1 MTRIFLLTTA
11 IAVGSTGMSMA
22 KPLIT
27 SSEETPARL
36 CLGRQEAPD
45 RIVDLCDR
53 ALMQARLTQNQR
65 ADLLVAQGDGFLWQN
80 DYVKAEAAYRRA
92 TQTNPAAVDA
102 WNGLGWSLWE
112 LEGDQAAYE
121 AFDRSLSISVTVQG
135 LGGKAAL
142 ARRLGMID
150 NDTAREM
157 LRAALAIDPDYIWA
171 VRELG
176 WSLVDDSRNAEATA
190 VFKEALDI
198 EPRDINARYGLG
210 RAQLSGG
217 HAEQALAIFNEIL
230 VDAPRDF
237 PTLVY
242 RVVALRNLDRNAQA
256 VRLADRLIEAFPD
269 RASGYVEKGQALVAL
284 ELREEAIQTYVE
296 AEQHLGPDNAVLYW
310 HADAL
315 VMDGRL
321 SDAMAVIDR
330 GLDQS
335 GADYSDHLLKSYIAL
350 QLEDY
355 ATARSSAEASLEMG
369 VNDPWAHYYIAI
381 TLVHNG
387 DVDAGLARF
396 DSAIEAGLPAER
408 VGAFA
413 SELVGAGKYIE
424 AAALRLKY

>member
-1 MTRIFLLTTA
+1 MTRFFLLTTA
-11 IAVGSTGMSMA
+11 IAVASTGMSVA

-36 CLGRQEAPD
+36 CLARQEAPA

-53 ALMQARLTQNQR
+53 ALMEARLTQNQR

-80 DYVKAEAAYRRA
+80 DYVKAEQAYRQA
-92 TQTNPAAVDA
+92 THINPVEVEA

-112 LEGDQAAYE
+112 LQGDKAAYD
-121 AFDRSLSISVTVQG
+121 AFERSLSISVTVQG

-142 ARRLGMID
+142 ARRLGTID

-176 WSLVDDSRNAEATA
+176 WSFVDDGRNAEAIS

-210 RAQLSGG
+210 RAQLSAGR
-217 HAEQALAIFNEIL
+217 AEVALTIFNDLL
-230 VDAPRDF
+230 VDAPQEF

-242 RVVALRNLDRNAQA
+242 RIVALRNLDRNAQA

-284 ELREEAIQTYVE
+284 ERRDEAIQNYVR
-296 AEQHLGPDNAVLYW
+296 AEQHLGPDNAILYW

-321 SDAMAVIDR
+321 IEAMAVIDR

-335 GADYSDHLLKSYIAL
+335 GVDFSDYLLKSYIAL
-350 QLEDY
+350 QLQDY
-355 ATARSSAEASLEMG
+355 ATARASAEASLAMG

-381 TLVHNG
+381 TLIHDG
-387 DVDAGLARF
+387 KVDEGLARF
-396 DSAIEAGLPAER
+396 DSAIQAGLPAER

-413 SELVGAGKYIE
+413 SELVGAGKYVE
-424 AAALRLKY
+424 AAALRLRY